1 MSKRHSFGILNGLF
15 CLFTLSL
22 TGLTSPELFASEL
35 NSGSGQERP
44 TSAYIVGVKF
54 ISWAKPGATNYPNK
68 NILNPS
74 WMAAYSMLLDYW
86 GIPYEL
92 NGDFSVDESAQERL
106 DGDSKELAT
115 LDDIKDDIASG
126 IPVWISPA
134 ITPYA
139 HYLYITVKMHG
150 YVTNNPIEQ
159 KGPTSGLL
167 GEMVSIDDLMS
178 AVEKG
183 CDAGMINDSVFVA
196 SRIVIGYDDS
206 RQVLIMHDPIF
217 GPDWEISYSDFQSM
231 WRLSNNSY
239 TVFFVRNAAGELVP
253 DPDKDARQPRT
264 PDHEAAIA
272 LFNGYSLAA
281 TNQLNKAESELR
293 RGLEMTGISP
303 RYRHLLNLELGSL
316 LRETDRPEEAV
327 QVLLESTKIYSKHF
341 RAWGELGLTFNC
353 CIKGREAKKN
363 ASTALKNANRLCSD
377 KHQQNVARDL
387 GRDFY
392 VVGCKGNNLLGAT
405 QER

>member
-1 MSKRHSFGILNGLF
+1 MSKWHSCGILNGLF
-15 CLFTLSL
+15 CLFTLSFIV
-22 TGLTSPELFASEL
+22 LTSPELFASERD
-35 NSGSGQERP
+35 SEPGKERP
-44 TSAYIVGVKF
+44 SSAYIDGVKY
-54 ISWAKPGATNYPNK
+54 ISWAKTGATNYPNK

-92 NGDFSVDESAQERL
+92 NGDFSVDESTQKRL
-106 DGDSKELAT
+106 DGDSKKLAT
-115 LDDIKDDIASG
+115 LEDIKEHVASG
-126 IPVWISPA
+126 IPVWVSPA

-196 SRIVIGYDDS
+196 SRIVIGYDDN

-231 WRLSNNSY
+231 WRLSNASY
-239 TVFFVRNAAGELVP
+239 TFFFVRNAAGELVP
-253 DPDKDARQPRT
+253 DPDKGPRQPRT
-264 PDHEAAIA
+264 PDHEATIA

-281 TNQLNKAESELR
+281 TNQLDKAESELR
-293 RGLEMTGISP
+293 NGLEIAGISA
-303 RYRHLLNLELGSL
+303 RYKHLLKLELGSL
-316 LRETDRPEEAV
+316 LRETNRPEEAV
-327 QVLLESTKIYSKHF
+327 QALLESTSIYSKHF
-341 RAWGELGLTFNC
+341 RAWGELGLTFKC
-353 CIKGREAKKN
+353 CIKGREARKN
-363 ASTALKNANRLCSD
+363 ESTALKNAKRLCSD
-377 KHQQNVARDL
+377 NRQIDVARDL

-392 VVGCKGNNLLGAT
+392 IMGCKGNNLLGAV
-405 QER
+405 RD